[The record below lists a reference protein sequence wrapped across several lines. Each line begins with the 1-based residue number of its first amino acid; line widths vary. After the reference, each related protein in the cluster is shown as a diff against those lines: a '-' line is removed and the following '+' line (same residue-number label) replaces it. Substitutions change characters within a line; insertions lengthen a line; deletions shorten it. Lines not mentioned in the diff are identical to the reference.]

1 MMGIDGDK
9 QHQFMFLNLDDL
21 VPENH
26 FLRIV
31 RNKIDFSFIYEK
43 VQHLYSPVGRRSVD
57 PVLLMKMI
65 LIGYL
70 YGIPSERKLEQ
81 EIQVN
86 LAYRWFLGLD
96 LVDTVPDHSTL
107 SQNRRRRFKES
118 HIFQEIFDHIV
129 SECIRTGVNV
139 NQNVDHRAH
148 QKIDHHGKNYSTR

>member
-26 FLRIV
+26 FLRVV

-70 YGIPSERKLEQ
+70 YGIPSERKW
-81 EIQVN
+81 N
-86 LAYRWFLGLD
+86 KK
-96 LVDTVPDHSTL
+96 S
-107 SQNRRRRFKES
+107 K
-118 HIFQEIFDHIV
+118 
-129 SECIRTGVNV
+129 
-139 NQNVDHRAH
+139 
-148 QKIDHHGKNYSTR
+148 